1 MIADRSRSANPVRST
16 ASLKSL
22 ALFERLRDGEC
33 GNYWPSN
40 NIMRMTLSLMA
51 LKSVATTTLRRERCI
66 PLRLAVQILPASS
79 SCWTSRFRWK
89 SRSADRIAGEAHP
102 RLNIPVREVEVIRGR
117 GSAWAALLSLATR
130 AEVSASL
137 GDDDTADRIAAMLA
151 GLALLAVDPVEFLE
165 AASLAGGI
173 HIV

>member
-1 MIADRSRSANPVRST
+1 MIRQEQFQKSRGPETLPYGRGSAWAALLGLATRAEVS
-16 ASLKSL
+16 ASLGYH
-22 ALFERLRDGEC
+22 D
-33 GNYWPSN
+33 
-40 NIMRMTLSLMA
+40 
-51 LKSVATTTLRRERCI
+51 
-66 PLRLAVQILPASS
+66 
-79 SCWTSRFRWK
+79 
-89 SRSADRIAGEAHP
+89 SADRIAGEAHP

-165 AASLAGGI
+165 AAWLAGGI